1 MVFLIN
7 PMVKFR
13 RLVQIARKEGAFKAF
28 SQSAR
33 FGANQLPDFIWRP
46 LVILGLLQDGRSL
59 RDIEY
64 LLENNRDRHD
74 ALAGPDWL
82 YSSAYY
88 PKPQTRAQHYYRYV
102 FAANVVASKEASRVL
117 DIAAGLSYGSRIFK
131 TKLDS
136 EFEYIAGDISPD
148 ALAYGQKY
156 YSAESSIQVD
166 GQHLPFNSN
175 SLDIVVSFET
185 MEHIPNV
192 EKYLKELNRVVDSD
206 GDLFFSVPNN
216 EDLDSNEEQKIKE
229 YPHRHVFDYQRF
241 ENILDSQFPERTLTM
256 YAQESPNDVQ
266 SPMEIEDLPPGFTE
280 VNGQREIADQSTLL
294 AHIT

>member
-1 MVFLIN
+1 MG
-7 PMVKFR
+7 KFR
-13 RLVQIARKEGAFKAF
+13 RLVQIARKEGAFKAL
-28 SQSAR
+28 SQSVR

-46 LVILGLLQDGRSL
+46 FVILGLLQDGRSL
-59 RDIEY
+59 QDIKY

-74 ALAGPDWL
+74 ALAGPDRL

-102 FAANVVASKEASRVL
+102 FAANVVADKEASRVL
-117 DIAAGLSYGSRIFK
+117 DIAAGLSYGVRIFK

-136 EFEYIAGDISPD
+136 EFGYIAGDISAD

-156 YSAESSIQVD
+156 YSPESSIQAD
-166 GQHLPFNSN
+166 GQHLPLDSN
-175 SLDIVVSFET
+175 SLDIIVSFET

-192 EKYLKELNRVVDSD
+192 EEYLKELNRVADTG

-216 EDLDSNEEQKIKE
+216 EDLDSNEEHKIKE

-241 ENILDSQFPERTLTM
+241 KNILDNHFPERALTI
-256 YAQESPNDVQ
+256 YAQESPSDVKR
-266 SPMEIEDLPPGFTE
+266 PIEIEDLPPGFTE
-280 VNGQREIADQSTLL
+280 VNGQQEIADQSTLL
-294 AHIT
+294 AHIS